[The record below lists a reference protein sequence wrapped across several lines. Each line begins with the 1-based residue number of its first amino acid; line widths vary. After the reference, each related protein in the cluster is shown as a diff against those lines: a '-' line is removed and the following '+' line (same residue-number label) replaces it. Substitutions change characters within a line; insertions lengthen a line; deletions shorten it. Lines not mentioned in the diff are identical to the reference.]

1 MDDGARRLDGAVCDF
16 LTQDLGRFVEATDEN
31 GAVLSSGL
39 AVGDDDIWFTS
50 AWTSS
55 QDRCWSRTYQRI

>member
-39 AVGDDDIWFTS
+39 AVGDNDICSIS
-50 AWTSS
+50 A
-55 QDRCWSRTYQRI
+55 

>member
-1 MDDGARRLDGAVCDF
+1 MDDGARRLDGAVCNF

-39 AVGDDDIWFTS
+39 AVGDNDICSIS
-50 AWTSS
+50 A
-55 QDRCWSRTYQRI
+55 